1 MMPRAAGREGAA
13 LPVAARAKLGA
24 VAIALALGSAGGAA
38 AQAQAPMSEERC
50 KAIMT
55 IVSGVVYEYRGQIST
70 DFISDL
76 QKKIGSNG
84 KCDGPDEYRL
94 WPNTKDREAL
104 GRIRTILSTWDACQR
119 EPSQEGCK

>member
-1 MMPRAAGREGAA
+1 MMPRAVGQMGAA
-13 LPVAARAKLGA
+13 LPVAAGAKLGA
-24 VAIALALGSAGGAA
+24 LAMALALGCAGAP
-38 AQAQAPMSEERC
+38 QAQAPMSEERC

-70 DFISDL
+70 DLISDL
-76 QKKIGSNG
+76 QKKIGSDG

-104 GRIRTILSTWDACQR
+104 GRIRMMISAWDSCQR
-119 EPSQEGCK
+119 EPNRESCEK